1 MVFCRGC
8 FILAPIKVDVS
19 SRNVLAVCHRN
30 VALCNTGN
38 AANRER
44 GFFKTTYVLV
54 YWFCRRRVTYELR
67 SVVPLISHTR

>member
-30 VALCNTGN
+30 VALRKGGN
-38 AANRER
+38 VANRER
-44 GFFKTTYVLV
+44 DFFKTTYVLV
-54 YWFCRRRVTYELR
+54 YSFCRRRVTCELR
-67 SVVPLISHTR
+67 SAEPLISHTR

>member
-8 FILAPIKVDVS
+8 FIPAPIKADVS

-30 VALCNTGN
+30 VALCNTGY

-44 GFFKTTYVLV
+44 VFFKTTCVLV
-54 YWFCRRRVTYELR
+54 YWFCRRRVAYELR
-67 SVVPLISHTR
+67 SVEPLISRTR